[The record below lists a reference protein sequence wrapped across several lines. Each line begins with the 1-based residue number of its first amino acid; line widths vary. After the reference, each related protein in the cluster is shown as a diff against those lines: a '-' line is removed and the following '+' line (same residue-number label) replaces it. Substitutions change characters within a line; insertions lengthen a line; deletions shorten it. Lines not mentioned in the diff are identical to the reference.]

1 MLLTL
6 FFVGFVSATLWP
18 LASEAVL
25 LVMVQQQPERIW
37 FLYFAVALGNWL
49 GAVLMFELAGRAAPW
64 LAKRL
69 QRMTARLHR
78 VLVALK
84 RHGSVL
90 LVLAWLPV
98 VGDLLPVAAGMLGLP
113 RWACYTW
120 LLLGKVA
127 RYGVLL
133 WLTVRY
139 AGLGS

>member
-18 LASEAVL
+18 LASEAVF

-37 FLYFAVALGNWL
+37 LLYFAVALGNWL
-49 GAVLMFELAGRAAPW
+49 GAVVMFELARNAAPW
-64 LAKRL
+64 LAERL
-69 QRMTARLHR
+69 QPVRARVQR

-84 RHGSVL
+84 RHGAIL
-90 LVLAWLPV
+90 LGLAWLPL
-98 VGDLLPVAAGMLGLP
+98 VGDLLPVCAGMLGLP
-113 RWACYTW
+113 RGACYAW

>member
-18 LASEAVL
+18 LASEAVF

-37 FLYFAVALGNWL
+37 LLYFAVALGNWL
-49 GAVLMFELAGRAAPW
+49 GAVLMFELAIHATPW

-69 QRMTARLHR
+69 QRSTARLHR

-84 RHGSVL
+84 RHGAVL
-90 LVLAWLPV
+90 LGLAWLPM

-113 RWACYTW
+113 RRACYAW

>member
-1 MLLTL
+1 MLLSL
-6 FFVGFVSATLWP
+6 FLVGFVSATLWP
-18 LASEAVL
+18 LASEAVF
-25 LVMVQQQPERIW
+25 LVMVQQQPDRLW
-37 FLYFAVALGNWL
+37 LLYFTVALGNWL
-49 GAVLMFELAGRAAPW
+49 GTVLMYELAGNAAPW

-69 QRMTARLHR
+69 QRVTVRLQR
-78 VLVALK
+78 VLAALK
-84 RHGSVL
+84 RHGAVL
-90 LVLAWLPV
+90 LGLAWLPL

-113 RWACYTW
+113 RWACYAW